1 MLDNDN
7 FRGIVSKPTALN
19 FKALEM
25 EKQVYREMVMEVM
38 VTVVM
43 SQGVIDLY
51 KMSKERYV
59 VPKGVL

>member
-1 MLDNDN
+1 MLDSDN

-43 SQGVIDLY
+43 SQGVIVLY
-51 KMSKERYV
+51 KMSKER
-59 VPKGVL
+59 